1 MLTNKLAQTISYTH
15 PITGDIARA
24 MCVKWRK
31 MDFVNEAG
39 ATRKQAMILAA
50 FSDGVINEYI
60 SPVGKLNS
68 TIYEEG
74 NQTFVLDVD
83 PFEEKFCSGGK
94 DYRVRVYD

>member
-1 MLTNKLAQTISYTH
+1 
-15 PITGDIARA
+15 
-24 MCVKWRK
+24 